1 VVRRLA
7 LSVAALVV
15 LVAPSL
21 APAAVET
28 LVLRSQAFPMKPYQ
42 VVQGVTAVPSPRVD
56 GYVVGMTVEVVDTAG
71 RVQTI
76 DDVMLHHAVFVKAL
90 VPDYTCGR
98 FYDYDRRPS
107 PLPAERFFGAGEEHM
122 ELRLPD
128 GYGYANRSSDIWGLV
143 YMLMNHR
150 NTASTV
156 QVQYRVQYVTGE
168 PRTPVKPVW
177 LDAVN
182 CYADPIFTVP
192 GTGGPGSSFVR
203 TADFTMP
210 ESGHLVA
217 GGAHIHGGGQRVE
230 LRNASCSGRELFR
243 SRPSWPDQY
252 PLPMM
257 HEPGPAHMT
266 SWSDA
271 AGIAVAAGETL
282 RLRAVYDNSR
292 PHMRVMG
299 IMIAWLAPGSTAACA
314 PTPALSDP
322 LSDPAPTPRI
332 FQPLLRS
339 PVGKVAR
346 VSQTAISDFSFRNQ
360 RVQLSAGTVFRWR
373 FLGTER
379 HDVTLANGPEGLAS
393 ASTRR
398 GSFSFRF
405 RRKGTYNLYCSLHP
419 TLMTQRVIVR

>member
-1 VVRRLA
+1 MVTSLVALA
-7 LSVAALVV
+7 
-15 LVAPSL
+15 APSL
-21 APAAVET
+21 ARAAIET

-71 RVQTI
+71 RVLTM

-98 FYDYDRRPS
+98 FYDYERRPS
-107 PLPAERFFGAGEEHM
+107 PLPAERFFGAGEEQM
-122 ELRLPD
+122 ELKLPE
-128 GYGYANRSSDIWGLV
+128 GYGYPNRGSDIWGLV

-150 NTASTV
+150 NVAATV
-156 QVQYRVQYVTGE
+156 QVQYRVQYVTEE

-177 LDAVN
+177 LDVVN
-182 CYADPIFTVP
+182 CSADPIFTVP

-203 TADFTMP
+203 TSNFTMP
-210 ESGHLVA
+210 ESGRLVS
-217 GGAHIHGGGQRVE
+217 GGGHIHGGGQRLE
-230 LRNASCSGRELFR
+230 LRNATCSNRELFT
-243 SRPSWPDQY
+243 SRPSWPERY

-257 HEPGPAHMT
+257 HEPGPAQMT
-266 SWSDA
+266 SWSDP
-271 AGIAVAAGETL
+271 AGIPVAAGETL

-299 IMIAWLAPGSTAACA
+299 IMIAWLAPGSTPACA

-322 LSDPAPTPRI
+322 LRDRAPTPRI
-332 FQPLLRS
+332 FQPLLRN

-346 VSQTAISDFSFRNQ
+346 VRQTTVSDFSFRNQ
-360 RVQLSAGTVFRWR
+360 RVELSAGTIFRWR

-379 HDVTLANGPEGLAS
+379 HDVTLANGPQGLAS
-393 ASTRR
+393 ASMRQ

-419 TLMTQRVIVR
+419 TLMTQRVVVR

>member
-1 VVRRLA
+1 MRRLA
-7 LSVAALVV
+7 LVVTFVVALA
-15 LVAPSL
+15 APSL

-28 LVLRSQAFPMKPYQ
+28 LVLRSQALPMKPYQ

-56 GYVVGMTVEVVDTAG
+56 GYVVGMTVEVVDLAG
-71 RVQTI
+71 RVQTM

-128 GYGYANRSSDIWGLV
+128 GYGYANRGTDIWGLV

-150 NTASTV
+150 ETASTV

-168 PRTPVKPVW
+168 PRTPVRPVW
-177 LDAVN
+177 LDVVN

-203 TADFTMP
+203 TSTFTMP
-210 ESGHLVA
+210 ESGRLVA
-217 GGAHIHGGGQRVE
+217 GGGHIHGGGQRLE
-230 LRNASCSGRELFR
+230 LRNASCSNRELFT
-243 SRPSWPDQY
+243 SRPSWPERY

-266 SWSDA
+266 SWSDP
-271 AGIAVAAGETL
+271 AGIPVAAGETV

-299 IMIAWLAPGSTAACA
+299 IMIAWLAPGPTSACG
-314 PTPALSDP
+314 PPPALSDP
-322 LSDPAPTPRI
+322 LHDPTPTPRI
-332 FQPLLRS
+332 VQPLLRS

-346 VSQTAISDFSFRNQ
+346 VRQTAVSDFSFRNQ
-360 RVQLSAGTVFRWR
+360 RVEVSPGAIFRWR
-373 FLGTER
+373 FLGAER

-393 ASTRR
+393 ASVRE

-419 TLMTQRVIVR
+419 TLMTQRVVVR

>member
-1 VVRRLA
+1 MRRLV
-7 LSVAALVV
+7 LTITALVA
-15 LVAPSL
+15 LAAPSL
-21 APAAVET
+21 ASAAVET

-42 VVQGVTAVPSPRVD
+42 VVQGMTAVPSPRVD
-56 GYVVGMTVEVVDTAG
+56 GYVTGMTVEVVDSAG
-71 RVQTI
+71 RVQTMN
-76 DDVMLHHAVFVKAL
+76 DVMLHHAVFVKAL

-122 ELRLPD
+122 ELHLPD
-128 GYGYANRSSDIWGLV
+128 GYGYANRGTDIWGLV

-150 NTASTV
+150 NAASTV
-156 QVQYRVQYVTGE
+156 HVQYRIQYVTGE

-177 LDAVN
+177 LDVVN

-203 TADFTMP
+203 TSDFTMP
-210 ESGHLVA
+210 ESGRLVS
-217 GGAHIHGGGQRVE
+217 GGAHIHGGGQRIE
-230 LRNASCSGRELFR
+230 LRNATCSTRELFT
-243 SRPSWPDQY
+243 SRPSWPEHY

-271 AGIAVAAGETL
+271 AGIPVAAGETL

-299 IMIAWLAPGSTAACA
+299 IMIAWLAPGSTPACA

-322 LSDPAPTPRI
+322 LHDPAPTPRI

-339 PVGKVAR
+339 PVGKFAR
-346 VSQTAISDFSFRNQ
+346 VKQTAVSDFSFRNQ
-360 RVQLSAGTVFRWR
+360 RVELKAGSSFRWR

-393 ASTRR
+393 ASVRE
-398 GSFSFRF
+398 GSFAFRF
-405 RRKGTYNLYCSLHP
+405 RRKGVYNLYCSLHP
-419 TLMTQRVIVR
+419 TLMTQRVVVR

>member
-1 VVRRLA
+1 LRRLA
-7 LSVAALVV
+7 LLIGFLVALA
-15 LVAPSL
+15 APSL
-21 APAAVET
+21 AHASVET
-28 LVLRSQAFPMKPYQ
+28 LVLRSQPFPMKPYQ
-42 VVQGVTAVPSPRVD
+42 VVQGVTAVPSPRID
-56 GYVVGMTVEVVDTAG
+56 GYVVGMTVEVVDTGG
-71 RVQTI
+71 RVQTMN
-76 DDVMLHHAVFVKAL
+76 DVMLHHAVFVKAL
-90 VPDYTCGR
+90 ATDYTCGR

-122 ELRLPD
+122 ELHLPD
-128 GYGYANRSSDIWGLV
+128 GYGYPNRGSDIWGLV

-156 QVQYRVQYVTGE
+156 QVQYRVQYVTEE

-177 LDAVN
+177 LDVVN

-192 GTGGPGSSFVR
+192 GTGGPGSSFAR
-203 TADFTMP
+203 TSEFTMP
-210 ESGHLVA
+210 ESGRLVA
-217 GGAHIHGGGQRVE
+217 GGGHIHGGGKTLE
-230 LRNASCSGRELFR
+230 LRNTTCANRELFS
-243 SRPSWPDQY
+243 SRPSWPEHY

-266 SWSDA
+266 SWSDT
-271 AGIAVAAGETL
+271 AGIPVAAGETL

-299 IMIAWLAPGSTAACA
+299 IMIAWLAPGSASACA

-322 LSDPAPTPRI
+322 LFDPAPTPRV

-339 PVGKVAR
+339 PLGKVER
-346 VSQTAISDFSFRNQ
+346 VRQTAVSDFSFRNQ
-360 RVQLSAGTVFRWR
+360 RVELSAGTTFRWR

-393 ASTRR
+393 ASSRQ

>member
-1 VVRRLA
+1 VRRLA
-7 LSVAALVV
+7 LVVTFVVALA
-15 LVAPSL
+15 APSL

-28 LVLRSQAFPMKPYQ
+28 LVLRSQALPMKPYQ
-42 VVQGVTAVPSPRVD
+42 VLQGVTAVPSPRVD
-56 GYVVGMTVEVVDTAG
+56 GYVVGLTVEVVDLAG
-71 RVQTI
+71 RVQTM

-128 GYGYANRSSDIWGLV
+128 GYGYANRGTDIWGLV

-150 NTASTV
+150 DTASTV
-156 QVQYRVQYVTGE
+156 QVQYRVHYVTGE
-168 PRTPVKPVW
+168 PRIPVRPVW
-177 LDAVN
+177 LDVVN

-192 GTGGPGSSFVR
+192 GTGGPGSTFVR
-203 TADFTMP
+203 TSNFTMP
-210 ESGHLVA
+210 ESGRLVA
-217 GGAHIHGGGQRVE
+217 GGGHIHGGGQRLE
-230 LRNASCSGRELFR
+230 LRNATCSNRELFT
-243 SRPSWPDQY
+243 SRPSWPERY

-266 SWSDA
+266 SWSDP
-271 AGIAVAAGETL
+271 AGIPVAAGETM

-299 IMIAWLAPGSTAACA
+299 IMIAWLAPGPTSACT
-314 PTPALSDP
+314 PPPALSDP
-322 LSDPAPTPRI
+322 LHDPAPTPRI

-346 VSQTAISDFSFRNQ
+346 VRQTAVSDFSFRNQ
-360 RVQLSAGTVFRWR
+360 RVELDAGAIFRWR
-373 FLGTER
+373 FLGFER

-393 ASTRR
+393 ASVRE

-419 TLMTQRVIVR
+419 TLMTQRVVVR